1 MKKGIEPSTN
11 NSIGEPS
18 AVISVLVKKKK
29 KLFRKTEA
37 KNSKVVNGL
46 LEKKVRRA
54 PADQEGVF
62 RQDLQKKP
70 EQASV
75 ICDETYNDFQNVG
88 AKDSG
93 ENCYYYQIDETPST
107 FQV

>member
-54 PADQEGVF
+54 PAD
-62 RQDLQKKP
+62 
-70 EQASV
+70 
-75 ICDETYNDFQNVG
+75 
-88 AKDSG
+88 
-93 ENCYYYQIDETPST
+93 
-107 FQV
+107 